1 MQGELEHLLRTHSDD
16 EITSEQG
23 SLRDI
28 LAALRHLADALQ
40 LDFGEALAD
49 SEAVYE
55 ERLRQQFD
63 PGI

>member
-1 MQGELEHLLRTHSDD
+1 MQGEREHLLKTHGN
-16 EITSEQG
+16 SEVAGGQG

-28 LAALRHLADALQ
+28 LADLRRLADALR

-55 ERLRQQFD
+55 ERLRQEFD

>member
-1 MQGELEHLLRTHSDD
+1 MQGEREHLLKTHGNY
-16 EITSEQG
+16 EVAGGQG
-23 SLRDI
+23 GLRDI
-28 LAALRHLADALQ
+28 LADLRCLADALR
-40 LDFGEALAD
+40 LDFGEALTD